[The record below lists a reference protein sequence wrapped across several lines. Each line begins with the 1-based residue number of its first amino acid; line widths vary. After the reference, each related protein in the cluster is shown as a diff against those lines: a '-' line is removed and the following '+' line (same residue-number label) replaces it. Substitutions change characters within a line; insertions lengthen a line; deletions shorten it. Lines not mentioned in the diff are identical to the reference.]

1 MPLFSDKDLEML
13 PLFKSERFYRADPVV
28 FTQPGLTIKNIVV
41 IDDIIVH
48 LVLENGHIIS
58 LYHDQDCC
66 EEVFIADGL
75 DELLKLKGERLID
88 ISTVTEDVSDED
100 KKCRKS
106 ESATWTFMNVY
117 TDKDTAQ
124 LRWYGSS
131 NGYYSEDATFADTTR
146 DFRNFVGSRKERV
159 IKAGAF
165 GTEFARL
172 KWHEDSQTFQITIG
186 GCGEIMAYCVQT
198 EVDKLEDM
206 FSKLEVAAR
215 EIFGRPNTKA

>member
-1 MPLFSDKDLEML
+1 MPLFNEEDLKKL
-13 PLFKSERFYRADPVV
+13 IGFKSERFYRADPVV
-28 FTQPGLTIKNIVV
+28 FTQPGLVIKDIVV
-41 IDDIIVH
+41 IDEIIVH

-58 LYHDQDCC
+58 LYHEQDCC

-75 DELLKLKGERLID
+75 DDLSKLKGERLID

-117 TDKDTAQ
+117 TDKDTVQ

-146 DFRNFVGSRKERV
+146 DFRCFVCRQKDRV
-159 IKAGAF
+159 VKAGVVN
-165 GTEFARL
+165 TEFARL

-186 GCGEIMAYCVQT
+186 GSGEIMAYCVQT
-198 EVDKLEDM
+198 EVDKLIKM
-206 FSKLEVAAR
+206 FDKLEAAAR
-215 EIFGRPNTKA
+215 EIFG